1 MNRKYFNFML
11 YILINSNLHYFI
23 WNYINKQKDIYI
35 VFIYISRYIF
45 IEYINLRILCLKL
58 RGLHDFQI
66 WDKIWN

>member
-11 YILINSNLHYFI
+11 YILIHSNLHYFN
-23 WNYINKQKDIYI
+23 WNYINKQKDIYT

>member
-23 WNYINKQKDIYI
+23 WNYIDKQKDIYI